1 MSLKRQ
7 LFLASLLMLLI
18 PWAGLQFVLEL
29 DQALRDQSA
38 SQLQTQARR
47 MAEVA
52 SSELA
57 GAEPLTS
64 EDSAVYIRQAD
75 RPINLDGHGDDWPG
89 YQDDDQP
96 WQTTP
101 DADNML
107 AWQAAVHG
115 RYLYLLLRV
124 QRPDPLYYNPASP
137 DQPYEFLR
145 LRWRSDRL
153 VNERIIRT
161 SAPGQV
167 VGRLPY
173 SLGRQDHRI
182 SGVWQSRGDGYQVEL
197 RLPRLQ
203 VGDEL
208 AMEVVWPDPAR
219 AEFLHSAGTRQYP
232 LPVVTGRNPALEAR
246 LNTLLS
252 AGQRV
257 LLSEPAGWL
266 IARSEQP
273 LPNNGRA
280 FDKLSPLEVME
291 QITLNAL
298 RALVRFYQPEPMPF
312 RDEQTHLQTPDSG
325 GLVRHPDSGVYLMA
339 TAPAGNGRTL
349 VLEQSL
355 EQMLALSGN
364 TLGSVIARSVL
375 LIVGLML
382 VLLGYA
388 SWLSWRIARLQRA
401 VNAAVDPDGRILANI
416 PRSRARD
423 ELGELNRQFGHMVER
438 LQGYTDYLE
447 SFSRRLSHELKTPVA
462 VIRSSL
468 DNLEHATSDD
478 ERASYQARARSA
490 TDRLSQILQGMSEA
504 ARLEQSFNQAE
515 PERFDLAEVM
525 AEATAAY
532 QSLDPDHQIR
542 YQGPAHGCLI
552 TGSPELMVQLLDK
565 LVDNARDFTP
575 KHGHILVSVAQAGP
589 ILRLSVF
596 NEGPALPDALAQ
608 DIFNPFV
615 SVRDG
620 SGEGHL
626 GQGLLIVRLIAE
638 HHRGSVR
645 AGNHADQDMAG
656 VRFEVD
662 LPAARAQESVR

>member
-47 MAEVA
+47 MADVA
-52 SSELA
+52 SSELE
-57 GAEPLTS
+57 GTEPLTGD
-64 EDSAVYIRQAD
+64 DSAIYIRQAHQ
-75 RPINLDGHGDDWPG
+75 PIKPDGHGDDWPG
-89 YQDDDQP
+89 YQEGEQP
-96 WQTTP
+96 WQTTA
-101 DADNML
+101 DAEDVL

-137 DQPYEFLR
+137 DQPHEFLR
-145 LRWRSDRL
+145 LRWRSDTL

-167 VGRLPY
+167 VGRLPF
-173 SLGRQDHRI
+173 SLGRQDHRL
-182 SGVWQSRGDGYQVEL
+182 SGVWQSRGNGYQVEL

-208 AMEVVWPDPAR
+208 AMEVVWPDPDNP
-219 AEFLHSAGTRQYP
+219 ELLQTAGTRQYP

-252 AGQRV
+252 SGQRV
-257 LLSEPAGWL
+257 LVSEPAGWL

-273 LPNNGRA
+273 LADNGPA
-280 FDKLSPLEVME
+280 FDSLSPLEVME

-298 RALVRFYQPEPMPF
+298 RALVRFYQPEPASF
-312 RDEQTHLQTPDSG
+312 RDEQTHRQTPDSG
-325 GLVRHPDSGVYLMA
+325 GLVRHPDNEVYLMA
-339 TAPAGNGRTL
+339 TAPLADGRVL

-355 EQMLALSGN
+355 DQILALSGN

-401 VNAAVDPDGRILANI
+401 VNASVDPDGRILANI
-416 PRSRARD
+416 PPSRARD

-468 DNLEHATSDD
+468 DNLDHATSDE
-478 ERASYQARARSA
+478 ERASYRDRARSA

-504 ARLEQSFNQAE
+504 ARLEQSFDQAE
-515 PERFDLAEVM
+515 PENFDLAEVM

-542 YQGPAHGCLI
+542 YRGPAHGCPI

-575 KHGHILVSVAQAGP
+575 VGGQIVVSLVRAGP

-596 NEGPALPDALAQ
+596 NEGPALPEALAR

-615 SVRDG
+615 SVREG

-638 HHRGSVR
+638 HHGGSVR
-645 AGNHADQDMAG
+645 AGNHADQGVAG

-662 LPAARAQESVR
+662 LPGADA

>member
-29 DQALRDQSA
+29 DQALRDQST
-38 SQLQTQARR
+38 SQLQAQARR

-52 SSELA
+52 ASELD
-57 GAEPLTS
+57 GVDPLTDD
-64 EDSAVYIRQAD
+64 DSVIYIRQAD
-75 RPINLDGHGDDWPG
+75 QPIKADGHGDDWPG
-89 YQDDDQP
+89 YEEGEQP
-96 WQTTP
+96 WQTNA
-101 DADNML
+101 DAAGVL
-107 AWQAAVHG
+107 AWQASVHG
-115 RYLYLLLRV
+115 RYLYLMLRV
-124 QRPDPLYYNPASP
+124 QRPDPRYFNPANP
-137 DQPYEFLR
+137 DQPYELLR
-145 LRWRSDRL
+145 LRWRSGSL
-153 VNERIIRT
+153 VTERIIRT
-161 SAPGQV
+161 STPGQV
-167 VGRLPY
+167 VGRYPFNP
-173 SLGRQDHRI
+173 GKQDYQI
-182 SGVWQSRGDGYQVEL
+182 SGAWQSRGDSYQVEL
-197 RLPRLQ
+197 RLPRLHL
-203 VGDEL
+203 GDQL
-208 AMEVVWPDPAR
+208 SLEVVWPDADKP
-219 AEFLHSAGTRQYP
+219 EFLHSAGTRQYP
-232 LPVVTGRNPALEAR
+232 LPVVTGRNLSLEAR

-252 AGQRV
+252 PGQRV

-266 IARSEQP
+266 IARSAQP
-273 LPNNGRA
+273 LPDNGRA
-280 FDKLSPLEVME
+280 FDNLSPLEVME
-291 QITLNAL
+291 QITLNML
-298 RALVRFYQPEPMPF
+298 RALVRFHQPDPMPF
-312 RDEQTHLQTPDSG
+312 RDDETHLQQPDSG
-325 GLVRHPDSGVYLMA
+325 GLVRHPDNDVYLMA
-339 TAPAGNGRTL
+339 TAPLGDGRML

-355 EQMLALSGN
+355 EQILALSGN

-401 VNAAVDPDGRILANI
+401 VNASVDPDGRILASI

-423 ELGELNRQFGHMVER
+423 ELGELNRQFSHMVDR

-468 DNLEHATSDD
+468 DNLEHAATED
-478 ERASYQARARSA
+478 ERTSYRDRARRA

-504 ARLEQSFNQAE
+504 ARLEQSFDQAE
-515 PERFDLAEVM
+515 PENFDLADVM

-542 YQGPAHGCLI
+542 YQGPANGCPM

-575 KHGHILVSVAQAGP
+575 GGGQIVVAVAAAGP
-589 ILRLSVF
+589 VLRLSVF
-596 NEGPALPDALAQ
+596 NEGPGLPETLAQ

-615 SVRDG
+615 SVREG

-638 HHRGSVR
+638 HHGGSVR
-645 AGNHADQDMAG
+645 AGNHVDQGLAG

-662 LPAARAQESVR
+662 LPAGSAVS

>member
-1 MSLKRQ
+1 
-7 LFLASLLMLLI
+7 
-18 PWAGLQFVLEL
+18 
-29 DQALRDQSA
+29 
-38 SQLQTQARR
+38 
-47 MAEVA
+47 
-52 SSELA
+52 
-57 GAEPLTS
+57 
-64 EDSAVYIRQAD
+64 
-75 RPINLDGHGDDWPG
+75 
-89 YQDDDQP
+89 
-96 WQTTP
+96 
-101 DADNML
+101 
-107 AWQAAVHG
+107 
-115 RYLYLLLRV
+115 
-124 QRPDPLYYNPASP
+124 
-137 DQPYEFLR
+137 
-145 LRWRSDRL
+145 
-153 VNERIIRT
+153 
-161 SAPGQV
+161 
-167 VGRLPY
+167 
-173 SLGRQDHRI
+173 
-182 SGVWQSRGDGYQVEL
+182 VEL

-203 VGDEL
+203 VGDQL
-208 AMEVVWPDPAR
+208 AMEVTWPDPAR
-219 AEFLHSAGTRQYP
+219 PEFLRSAGTRQYP
-232 LPVVTGRNPALEAR
+232 LPVVTGRIPELEAR
-246 LNTLLS
+246 LKTLLS
-252 AGQRV
+252 PGQRV

-266 IARSEQP
+266 VARSGQP
-273 LPNNGRA
+273 LPDNGRD
-280 FDKLSPLEVME
+280 FNSLSPLDVVE

-298 RALVRFYQPEPMPF
+298 RALVSFYQPEPVPF

-325 GLVRHPDSGVYLMA
+325 DLVRHPDTKVYLMA
-339 TAPAGNGRTL
+339 TEPVGGGRVL

-355 EQMLALSGN
+355 EQILALSGN

-375 LIVGLML
+375 LIIGLML

-401 VNAAVDPDGRILANI
+401 VNASVDSDGRILASI
-416 PRSRARD
+416 PPSRARD

-478 ERASYQARARSA
+478 ERASYRDRARSA

-504 ARLEQSFNQAE
+504 ARLEQSFDQAE

-542 YQGPAHGCLI
+542 YQGPANGCPI

-575 KHGHILVSVAQAGP
+575 EGGHIVVSVARAGP

-596 NEGPALPDALAQ
+596 NEGPELPEALAK
-608 DIFNPFV
+608 DVFNPFV

-638 HHRGSVR
+638 HHGGSVR
-645 AGNHADQDMAG
+645 AGNQVDRGVAG

-662 LPAARAQESVR
+662 LPGASDTAS

>member
-7 LFLASLLMLLI
+7 LFFASLLMLLI

-52 SSELA
+52 QSELA
-57 GAEPLTS
+57 GQEPLTAD
-64 EDSAVYIRQAD
+64 DSAIYIRQAD
-75 RPINLDGHGDDWPG
+75 QPIKPDGHGDDWPG
-89 YQDDDQP
+89 YEDGEQP
-96 WQTTP
+96 WQTTEEA
-101 DADNML
+101 ADVL

-115 RYLYLLLRV
+115 RYLYLMLRV
-124 QRPDPLYYNPASP
+124 KRPDPLYFNPANP

-145 LRWRSDRL
+145 LRWRSGTL
-153 VNERIIRT
+153 VTERIIRT
-161 SAPGQV
+161 STPGQV
-167 VGRLPY
+167 VGRYPFNP
-173 SLGRQDHRI
+173 GRQDYQV
-182 SGVWQSRGDGYQVEL
+182 SGAWQSRGNSYQVEL

-203 VGDEL
+203 PGDQL
-208 AMEVVWPDPAR
+208 ALEVVWPDADKP
-219 AEFLHSAGTRQYP
+219 EFLHSAGTRQYP
-232 LPVVTGRNPALEAR
+232 LPEVPGRDPALEAR

-252 AGQRV
+252 PGQRV

-273 LPNNGRA
+273 LPDNGRA
-280 FDKLSPLEVME
+280 FDNLSPLEVME
-291 QITLNAL
+291 QITLNLL
-298 RALVRFYQPEPMPF
+298 RALVRFYQPEPAPF
-312 RDEQTHLQTPDSG
+312 RDEETHLQTQGSG
-325 GLVRHPDSGVYLMA
+325 GLVRHPDDDIYLMS
-339 TAPAGNGRTL
+339 TAPLGDGRVL

-355 EQMLALSGN
+355 DQILALSGN

-401 VNAAVDPDGRILANI
+401 VNASVDPDGRILASI

-478 ERASYQARARSA
+478 ERASYRDRARRA

-504 ARLEQSFNQAE
+504 ARLEQSFDQAE

-542 YQGPAHGCLI
+542 YQGPSHGCPI

-575 KHGHILVSVAQAGP
+575 EKGQILVSVVRTGP
-589 ILRLSVF
+589 VLRLSVF
-596 NEGPALPDALAQ
+596 NEGPPLPEALAQ

-615 SVRDG
+615 SVREG

-638 HHRGSVR
+638 HHGGSVR
-645 AGNHADQDMAG
+645 AGNHADQGVAG

-662 LPAARAQESVR
+662 LPATGNDG